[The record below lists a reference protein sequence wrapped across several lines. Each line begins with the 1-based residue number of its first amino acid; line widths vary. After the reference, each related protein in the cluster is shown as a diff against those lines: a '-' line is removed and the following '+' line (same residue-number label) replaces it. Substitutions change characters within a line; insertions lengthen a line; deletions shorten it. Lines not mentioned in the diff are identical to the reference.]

1 MSHIH
6 DYSTGKIYMIICNIT
21 GLRYVGSTKVP
32 LKDRLNRHETDYRG
46 YMGLLN
52 KPRNFRGSAECIING
67 DYNMYLLQDYPCET
81 RRELEH
87 QESKWQVFMTKHMK
101 LTNKNHPHQLTYK
114 DLEEIETFK
123 IPVLQ
128 VM

>member
-81 RRELEH
+81 RKQLEH
-87 QESKWQVFMTKHMK
+87 QESKWMLFMSQYYN
-101 LTNKNHPHQLTYK
+101 LTNKCMPSMITFEDFK
-114 DLEEIETFK
+114 EIETFK
-123 IPVLQ
+123 IPLLV
-128 VM
+128 